1 MSDINPAVSN
11 LPEIIRERILLLDGA
26 MGTMIQRLQLDEA
39 AVRGDRFADHDPS
52 KDLKNFSD
60 LLCLTHPNKITSIH
74 DAYLEAGSDIVET
87 NTFGASPV
95 GMTEFDLPIDLV
107 DEINKAA
114 VACARAATDK
124 WSEITP
130 DRPRFVAGSIG
141 PTTKQTAISTNVE
154 DPAHRDVTFQEMR
167 DSYLAQVQSC
177 LLYTSP
183 SPRD

>member
-124 WSEITP
+124 WSEI
-130 DRPRFVAGSIG
+130 
-141 PTTKQTAISTNVE
+141 
-154 DPAHRDVTFQEMR
+154 DVYIPVCR
-167 DSYLAQVQSC
+167 A
-177 LLYTSP
+177 
-183 SPRD
+183 